1 MSQASGIEA
10 LLNRVRKT
18 LKDLGDSV
26 DHLEST
32 YPDIFENSDLAL
44 SLDNFRTAHQEA
56 TERLKIPRLSI
67 AMIGTTSSG
76 KSTIVNALIGRKLA
90 PIEAG
95 EMSGGVLTL
104 RHADESRLIVEATE
118 GAIWETGDWTNLTDE
133 EMYDRIRDGVMR
145 PYHQARR
152 KRSKS
157 IIAAPQVTAF
167 GPLLPAINSSL
178 LGLPPGLGIEFIDLP
193 GLKSVQDRTNLSVIQ
208 ERVQKAFS
216 LVALDYMQVDD
227 DHRRQLLA
235 ELKEVVSFLRGRT
248 DSMLFIL
255 NRIDQR
261 GFDDLPLSERL
272 DSLRQEIKQ
281 ELNLKELPDILP
293 FSGRLL
299 YYAQCAKGPG
309 GTFSITA
316 EKRLAFLKAMF
327 QDCASEIKSRI
338 SGNKELR
345 RWIQDIENQIDDG
358 ECVGEEDLDQLL
370 NYAYEWSGGK
380 EIWSRLSQSLK
391 ESFPELVLLPA
402 LLHLFKSYDA
412 LSTSIDTIASIRQLK
427 YKEQV
432 ESEQEKIVEIRKR
445 LAKEIKSLRR
455 NFRDG
460 ITEMIQDLKDN
471 TIESIERV
479 SQRAEKLGLAQ
490 KAEKLGLSGFQSIGT
505 AVVDVEGDLAIQIIT
520 PMRDALIKNQPR
532 HEIEEV
538 LIQAIPPNLAE
549 DLARAYDVASR
560 RLSKFTEDGDYLI
573 RRVLSD
579 DFDEVKDLDEDEKS
593 VRKLFL
599 LMRHVLTTRAEF
611 KIQTKAQELEAALAE
626 LIHATETQLM
636 SLCEGKLSNSTI
648 GEAIIADYNDKKL
661 SSLPSLPSKFFEIAP
676 NIKRGK
682 DQESKIVG
690 KEWVTTYESGTCF
703 QSEKR
708 RSVQQDKTKLFE
720 YKTVI
725 IPNINAMAEAW
736 QAGVEKGKNEL
747 WDVLCQW
754 MTQRLDLASDQF
766 SESTEK
772 IMALIEEVLQEQL
785 QVINEDYDSE
795 MKRWNSIKELKNH
808 SASLKSLLKQD
819 SMSF

>member
-152 KRSKS
+152 KKSKS

-261 GFDDLPLSERL
+261 GSDDLPLSERL

-281 ELNLKELPDILP
+281 ELNLKEVPDILP

-309 GTFSITA
+309 GTLSITP

-358 ECVGEEDLDQLL
+358 ECIDEEDLGQLL

-432 ESEQEKIVEIRKR
+432 ESEQEKIAEIRKR
-445 LAKEIKSLRR
+445 LAKEINRLRKK
-455 NFRDG
+455 FRG
-460 ITEMIQDLKDN
+460 NVTEMIENLKDN
-471 TIESIERV
+471 TSESRSRV
-479 SQRAEKLGLAQ
+479 AQ
-490 KAEKLGLSGFQSIGT
+490 KAQEQGLSGFQALVT
-505 AVVDVEGDLAIQIIT
+505 AVNEVEVDLAEQVIL
-520 PMRDALIKNQPR
+520 PVRDALLKNKPR
-532 HEIEEV
+532 HELEEILANV
-538 LIQAIPPNLAE
+538 VPPNVAE
-549 DLARAYDVASR
+549 DLAIAYDVSSR
-560 RLSKFTEDGDYLI
+560 RLSTFKENGDYLI

-579 DFDEVKDLDEDEKS
+579 SSDEVKDLDEDEKS

-599 LMRHVLTTRAEF
+599 LMRRVLTTRAEF
-611 KIQTKAQELEAALAE
+611 KLQTKAQELEAALAG
-626 LIHATETQLM
+626 LIEATEMQLM
-636 SLCEGKLSNSTI
+636 SLCEDELSNSI
-648 GEAIIADYNDKKL
+648 LGEAIIADYNEKNP
-661 SSLPSLPSKFFEIAP
+661 SNLPSLPSKFFEMTP
-676 NIKRGK
+676 NIERGK
-682 DQESKIVG
+682 SQETKIVG
-690 KEWVTTYESGTCF
+690 KEWVTDTYTTGTCF
-703 QSEKR
+703 KSEKTR
-708 RSVQQDKTKLFE
+708 GIEKDKTKSFE
-720 YKTVI
+720 YKTVVL
-725 IPNINAMAEAW
+725 PNINAMAEAW
-736 QAGVEKGKNEL
+736 QSGVKKGKDEL
-747 WDVLCQW
+747 WDILCKW
-754 MTQRLDLASDQF
+754 MTQRLDLASSQF
-766 SESTEK
+766 NESAEK
-772 IMALIEEVLQEQL
+772 IIALTENVLKEQAKIISDGYVSETKKWNTIKNLKDQSTSFTSEL
-785 QVINEDYDSE
+785 QRDT
-795 MKRWNSIKELKNH
+795 
-808 SASLKSLLKQD
+808 
-819 SMSF
+819 MSF